1 MDIHERLQM
10 IMKMHNLNASQFADK
25 IGVQRSSI
33 SHILTGRN
41 KPSLDFVQKTLQY
54 FPRVNAEWFVTGKS
68 ESSTLKHE
76 EKDLSDVAYSSD
88 SEGLVVESDSGR
100 NEKELPLNSLAKEVE
115 EVTVEKIVW
124 FYSDGSYKVYQQR

>member
-10 IMKMHNLNASQFADK
+10 VMKMHNLNASQFADK

-68 ESSTLKHE
+68 ESNTLKRE
-76 EKDLSDVAYSSD
+76 EKDLSDVAYSFD
-88 SEGLVVESDSGR
+88 SEGLVVESDSGK

-115 EVTVEKIVW
+115 EVAVEKIVW